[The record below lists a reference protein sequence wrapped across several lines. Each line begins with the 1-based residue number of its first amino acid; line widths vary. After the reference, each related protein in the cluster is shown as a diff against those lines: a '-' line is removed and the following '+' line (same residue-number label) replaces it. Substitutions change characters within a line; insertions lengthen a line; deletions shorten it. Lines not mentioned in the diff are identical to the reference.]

1 MLKFFKKLFHTTEI
15 QHPEPVDYDNIK
27 SIVANVFS
35 EWSKKL
41 PDSMCF
47 TCKNMMKGYYIAN
60 QDHLFCSENC
70 LSEFQ
75 RIRDTHNPSLV
86 QKSIKGEPVK
96 IIKPNQ

>member
-1 MLKFFKKLFHTTEI
+1 MKNFLKKLFHITEI
-15 QHPEPVDYDNIK
+15 EQPEPEKIDYEKIK
-27 SIVANVFS
+27 TIIENVIS
-35 EWSKKL
+35 EWNKKL

-75 RIRDTHNPSLV
+75 RIRDTHNPSLPK
-86 QKSIKGEPVK
+86 KSINKEPVK
-96 IIKPNQ
+96 IIKN